1 MHDVSFNG
9 KNFLVRGNH
18 ERCLTNKRHGQIVGR
33 VKYRAVTF
41 DMTTLVNDM
50 QINMYTY

>member
-9 KNFLVRGNH
+9 KNFLVRGYR